1 LACVLHGCAR
11 TTPRIRAELQASQES
26 TRSLAARHNLDPKT
40 VKKWRSRTTTAD
52 APMGPKAPRSTVLT
66 PAEEAI
72 VVAFRQKTLLP
83 IDDVL
88 GCLRDTIP
96 NLSRSALHRC
106 LQRHGISRLP
116 VEETKEQR
124 KRFKTYEIGYVH
136 IDSCELRHA
145 DGKLVMFL
153 AIDRVSKFTY
163 VEFHDSAGKM
173 EGSAFLKN
181 VVEVFPYKIYIVL
194 TDNGMAFADLPKNRD
209 GPGTRLLGP
218 HIFDRVCIEHGI
230 EHRLTKPYHPWTN
243 GQAERMNRTIKD
255 ATVKVYHYDDLESLK
270 AHVLAFVT
278 AYNFA
283 KHLKALQWRTPYQ
296 VICEAWTKDPSI
308 FKINPHHLIPGP
320 HT

>member
-1 LACVLHGCAR
+1 MGSVLHGSAR
-11 TTPRIRAELQASQES
+11 TTPRIRAELQASQAS
-26 TRSLAARHNLDPKT
+26 TRSLAAEYGLNPKT
-40 VKKWRSRTTTAD
+40 VRKWRGRTTTAD
-52 APMGPKAPRSTVLT
+52 APMGPKAPKSTVLT

-83 IDDVL
+83 LDDVL
-88 GCLRDTIP
+88 GCLRETIP

-116 VEETKEQR
+116 VEETAEKR

-145 DGKLVMFL
+145 DGKLIMFL

-173 EGSAFLKN
+173 EGAAFLRS
-181 VVEVFPYKIYIVL
+181 VVEVFPYQIHIVL

-209 GPGTRLLGP
+209 GPSRRFLGP
-218 HIFDRVCIEHGI
+218 HIFDRVCIANGI

-243 GQAERMNRTIKD
+243 GQAERMNRTVKD
-255 ATVKVYHYDDLESLK
+255 ATVKTYHYDDLESLK

-283 KHLKALQWRTPYQ
+283 KHLKALRWRTPYQ
-296 VICEAWTKDPSI
+296 VICDAWTKDRSI
-308 FKINPHHLIPGP
+308 FKIDPHQLIPGP